1 MFIQGVSAIIFYS
14 MRIYDIVGTVKK
26 SNVTEKNEKVK
37 LCLPINAPILL
48 FQPIVFG
55 EHTFALYDYN

>member
-14 MRIYDIVGTVKK
+14 MRKYCWNGTKK
-26 SNVTEKNEKVK
+26 NNVEMNEKEK

-48 FQPIVFG
+48 FQPIIFG
-55 EHTFALYDYN
+55 GTHLHYDYTY